1 MFKSFLHYL
10 RTPYP
15 HKDDRPWHT
24 IAVVWGIVMFV
35 LCVFQPFGISTARG
49 WTRVGVLLFSGLGS
63 LAGLSGV
70 LIGLPGLF
78 PRYYEPQSW
87 TVGKNLLNQVL
98 LLFTIGLCT
107 AGMLLLFWTI
117 VAGHLPSGW
126 LRFVGYL
133 LWSVLILSPLPLA
146 VTFFMLRSAALQ
158 ARLSEVQELNN
169 RLAEKARLAQQ
180 SLPSLTEGG
189 GGRAVARATVTAS
202 GEELAACHVQL
213 SLSGSTRE
221 GLTLSSDDLLFIEA
235 AGNYVKVRYLEGG
248 RLRQKLLRA
257 TLSQMEEAL
266 KAFPAVIRCHRA
278 YLVNVNRIVKVG
290 GSAAGYRLSV
300 GPSGEEVPVSR
311 AYTKVVRERLE
322 GAGGMGKGI

>member
-1 MFKSFLHYL
+1 MFESFLHYL
-10 RTPYP
+10 RTPYS
-15 HKDDRPWHT
+15 HKDYRPWHT

-35 LCVFQPFGISTARG
+35 LCVFQPFGISSAAG

-63 LAGLSGV
+63 LAGLVGV

-87 TVGKNLLNQVL
+87 TIGKNLLNQVL

-117 VAGHLPSGW
+117 VSGGLPSGW
-126 LRFVGYL
+126 LRFVGNL
-133 LWSVLILSPLPLA
+133 LLSVLILSPLPLA

-180 SLPSLTEGG
+180 SLPCPTETEAEGET
-189 GGRAVARATVTAS
+189 ATARAAEKERV
-202 GEELAACHVQL
+202 VPDVRL
-213 SLSGSTRE
+213 SLAGSTRE
-221 GLTLSSDDLLFIEA
+221 SLTISPEDLLFIEA
-235 AGNYVKVRYLEGG
+235 AGNYVKVRYVENG

-257 TLSQMEEAL
+257 TLRQMEEAL
-266 KAFPAVIRCHRA
+266 KDFPALIRCHRA
-278 YLVNVNRIVKVG
+278 YVVNVNRIVKVG

-300 GPSGEEVPVSR
+300 GLTEEEVPVSR
-311 AYTKVVRERLE
+311 AYTKGVRERLE
-322 GAGGMGKGI
+322 GAGGRLGGI